1 MIEKPKILQS
11 DNGLEFKNNILN
23 TFLLSVNV
31 NQVYSKSYTP
41 QTQGAVERCNR
52 TIKGMI
58 FRYLTSNNTN
68 NWVNILPQITENYNN
83 SKHSSIGISPIDL
96 KNSSKSLI
104 KEVHKDNIL
113 SSKKSIIKHHR
124 SFQPLKVYD
133 LVRIDIKSN
142 NKDST
147 FTKYYSANWSKEIY
161 MIESISKLRDTFS
174 NPTYFINNTFQ
185 SRNKLQKINIL
196 NKRVEIYWNSPYKGV
211 ERNSRSC

>member
-1 MIEKPKILQS
+1 M
-11 DNGLEFKNNILN
+11 
-23 TFLLSVNV
+23 
-31 NQVYSKSYTP
+31 
-41 QTQGAVERCNR
+41 
-52 TIKGMI
+52 
-58 FRYLTSNNTN
+58 
-68 NWVNILPQITENYNN
+68 
-83 SKHSSIGISPIDL
+83 

-147 FTKYYSANWSKEIY
+147 FTKYYNANWSKEIY
-161 MIESISKLRDTFS
+161 MIESISKPSDTFS

-196 NKRVEIYWNSPYKGV
+196 NKQVEIYWNSPYKGWWKGIV
-211 ERNSRSC
+211 GAVDKAQYGIYYEKYKPTELIWSNYDNTKWRFID